1 MALGSWFIIGTMR
14 LDMDDTK
21 VRTIGEVRQFLE
33 GSDGIEFKPA
43 SREERYAW
51 FESVLRRFKYSMLNR
66 ADKRLLRGYLEKV
79 SGYSRAQLFRLIAL
93 YRESGALRRQ
103 RYRRR
108 RFPEKYTRADMELLA
123 KTDELH
129 DYLSGPATKRILERQ
144 VQYGHEEF
152 RNISMIS
159 VAHLYNLRQKS
170 IRLGVTRRFTRT
182 RPSALPIGER
192 ARPDPKGEPG
202 HIRIDTVHQGDLDGE
217 KGVYHINA
225 VDQVTQW
232 EVIAS
237 MERISEAY
245 LMPVLELMLSGFPF
259 VIHGFHS
266 DNGGEFI
273 NYQVAGLLN
282 KMYVRFTKSRPRHCN
297 DNALAESKNGSVL
310 RKNLG
315 YDHIPQRYAEELN
328 AYHKEYLNPYVNF
341 HRPCFFPIVVQ
352 DHKGRAK
359 KTYPYEEV
367 KTPYERLKS
376 LPEAEKYLV
385 EGMTFA
391 RLDAIANEMS
401 DNEFAERMVKARS
414 DLFERIARRKSR
426 LSQTDILAY
435 PPGHTVHKEEA
446 AKRKLVTTSSV
457 SFFD

>member
-1 MALGSWFIIGTMR
+1 
-14 LDMDDTK
+14 MDDTK
-21 VRTIGEVRQFLE
+21 VLTIKGVRQFLA
-33 GSDGIEFKPA
+33 GSDEVEFKAA
-43 SREERYAW
+43 SGEEKYSW
-51 FESVLRRFKYSMLNR
+51 VESVLRRFKYPMLCR
-66 ADKRLLRGYLEKV
+66 LDKRLVRQYLEKV

-93 YRESGALRRQ
+93 YRKRGTLQRQ
-103 RYRRR
+103 HYRRR
-108 RFPEKYTRADMELLA
+108 RFPQKYSRADMELLT

-144 VQYGHEEF
+144 YQEYGHEEY
-152 RNISMIS
+152 RNVSEIS

-170 IRLGVTRRFTRT
+170 IRLGISRRFTKT

-225 VDQVTQW
+225 VDVVTQW

-237 MERISEAY
+237 VERISEAY
-245 LMPVLELMLSGFPF
+245 LVPVLEIMLNGFPF

-297 DNALAESKNGSVL
+297 DNALAETKNGSVL
-310 RKNLG
+310 RKHLG

-328 AYHKEYLNPYVNF
+328 AYHREYLNPYINF
-341 HRPCFFPIVVQ
+341 HRPCFFPVVVM
-352 DHKGRAK
+352 DHKGKAK
-359 KTYPYEEV
+359 KKYPYREV

-376 LPEAEKYLV
+376 LPAAKKYLV
-385 EGMTFA
+385 EGLTFDN
-391 RLDAIANEMS
+391 LDAIVQEIS

-414 DLFERIARRKSR
+414 DLFQRIASRKSR
-426 LSQTDILAY
+426 LPKTDILAY
-435 PPGHTVHKEEA
+435 PLVHTMHKEKV